1 MSNVSEPSVGTSRL
15 AASFWGALLLTTLP
29 LSIAYFVQLWDL
41 PHYQYFPAL
50 LLALCALVW
59 VRWNKA
65 WELPTSRWAWL
76 LVVASLVA
84 LLLGSA
90 YWSPWLGCVG
100 LILALG
106 AFLLSHHESV
116 THRWGLFHLWPCSW
130 MLLRLPLNLDAQ
142 LTGWLQMATAKVSS
156 GLLDLIGVVHQLSGN
171 VFHLPKGSL
180 FVEAACSGVQ
190 SLFSLLFCAV
200 LLVAWNRRSPIL
212 LPFYALTA
220 VLWAGIMNIVRVVV
234 IALAQERLDLDLA
247 HGWQHEVLGF
257 ACLGIAIVLLL
268 SVDRLMKV
276 LFFPMPSEL
285 SDNIPNPILVFWNRT
300 FFRMH
305 GPAPES
311 VQSSQRGSRKVARAG
326 APSRWLPRLAMASI
340 ASFVCLVLIPQVVLA
355 VRHYSAVS
363 LPSRVDFWVPDEGI
377 LTDAVP
383 GLKVVDYQ
391 VYKDGSN
398 PTLGVHAHMWVCNLN
413 GLLTRVVVS
422 QHSEIHDLCICYS
435 ANGWQLNGRK
445 LSKSKTAGDAPWE
458 FVEASFVN
466 SDTVFGSLFFSTLD
480 KQGSP
485 VSQKGWSFTDLM
497 QQRTQDPDDP
507 NQRSFHGESVNIQAW
522 TTSET
527 PFTPTELDV
536 LRELHSHVREI
547 IRRDLAVTKT
557 PSKD

>member
-1 MSNVSEPSVGTSRL
+1 MSNASETGVGASRL
-15 AASFWGALLLTTLP
+15 AASFWGALLVTTLP

-50 LLALCALVW
+50 LLALSALIW
-59 VRWNKA
+59 VRWNKN
-65 WELPTSRWAWL
+65 WELPNTRLAWFL
-76 LVVASLVA
+76 IAASLIA
-84 LLLGSA
+84 LLLGSV

-100 LILALG
+100 LVLALG

-116 THRWGLFHLWPCSW
+116 ASPWGLLHLWPCSW

-156 GLLDLIGVVHQLSGN
+156 GLLDQIGVAHQLSGN

-212 LPFYALTA
+212 LPVYALTA
-220 VLWAGIMNIVRVVV
+220 VLWAGIMNIVRVVA

-257 ACLGIAIVLLL
+257 VCLGIAVVLLL
-268 SVDRLMKV
+268 SVDRLMRV
-276 LFFPMPSEL
+276 LFFPLPSDMTE
-285 SDNIPNPILVFWNRT
+285 SIPNPISNSWNRI
-300 FFRMH
+300 FYSMQ
-305 GPAPES
+305 GPTP
-311 VQSSQRGSRKVARAG
+311 QRPQSQRGGRQTTRDAST
-326 APSRWLPRLAMASI
+326 SRWLSKIATASI
-340 ASFVCLVLIPQVVLA
+340 AGFVCLVLIPQVVLG
-355 VRHYSAVS
+355 VRHYTEVS
-363 LPSRVDFWVPDEGI
+363 LPNRVDFWVPKEGI

-422 QHSEIHDLCICYS
+422 QHSEIHDLCLCYS
-435 ANGWQLNGRK
+435 ANGWQLKSRK
-445 LSKSKTAGDAPWE
+445 LSKSKAGDVPWE
-458 FVEASFVN
+458 FVEANFVN
-466 SDTVFGSLFFSTLD
+466 SETLFGSLFFSTLD
-480 KQGSP
+480 EQGSP
-485 VSQKGWSFTDLM
+485 VSQKGWSFSDLM
-497 QQRTQDPDDP
+497 LQRTQDRDDP
-507 NQRSFHGESVNIQAW
+507 TQRSFHGESVNIQAW

-527 PFTPTELDV
+527 PFTATELDA
-536 LRELHSHVREI
+536 LRDIHSRVREI

-557 PSKD
+557 SE